1 MEFEKLFNFYTIS
14 AVVILVVTTLICVS
28 FVIVD
33 KADSNLGATVDSIAL
48 EICTQ
53 ILQEYC

>member
-1 MEFEKLFNFYTIS
+1 MEFEKIFNFFTVS

-28 FVIVD
+28 FVIID
-33 KADSNLGATVDSIAL
+33 KADSNLGATIGSISL
-48 EICTQ
+48 ENCTQ

>member
-33 KADSNLGATVDSIAL
+33 KADSNLGATVDSVTL
-48 EICTQ
+48 ENCTQ